1 MKIVAVI
8 PARLNSSRLSNK
20 LLRDICGKSLIL
32 RTYESAVKSNLFND
46 VFVITNSPLIEEE
59 LKKNNISYIFKDK
72 EYTTGTDRIADIS
85 KEIDSEII
93 INIQG
98 DEPFINSK
106 TLQLIIDEFVKDEF
120 NELNVVSVMTNLEGD
135 NEINNPNNVK
145 VVVDKYNNSLYFS
158 RSPIPYNRDGVNV
171 DYFKHVG
178 IYAFRKSC
186 LVKFSKLK
194 AGKHEFS
201 EKIEALRLI
210 ENGINIKMIKSNER
224 FIGIDTLEDLEMAR
238 KKLINEKKSI

>member
-59 LKKNNISYIFKDK
+59 LKKNNVSYIFKDK

-194 AGKHEFS
+194 PGKHEFS

-224 FIGIDTLEDLEMAR
+224 FIAIDTLEDLEMAR

>member
-59 LKKNNISYIFKDK
+59 LKKNNVSYIFKDK

>member
-59 LKKNNISYIFKDK
+59 LKKNNVSYIFKDK

-120 NELNVVSVMTNLEGD
+120 NELNVVSVMTSLESD
-135 NEINNPNNVK
+135 YEINNPNNVK
-145 VVVDKYNNSLYFS
+145 VVVDKYSNSLYFS
-158 RSPIPYNRDGVNV
+158 RSPIPYNRDGVEA

-186 LVKFSKLK
+186 LVKFSKLNPS
-194 AGKHEFS
+194 KHEFS

>member
-59 LKKNNISYIFKDK
+59 LKKNNVSYIFKDK

-145 VVVDKYNNSLYFS
+145 VVVDKYSNSLYFS

>member
-32 RTYESAVKSNLFND
+32 RTYESAVRSNLFND

-59 LKKNNISYIFKDK
+59 LKKNNVSYIFKDK
-72 EYTTGTDRIADIS
+72 EYITGTDRIADIS

-98 DEPFINSK
+98 DEPFINSE

-135 NEINNPNNVK
+135 SDINNPNNVK
-145 VVVDKYNNSLYFS
+145 VVVDKYSNSLYFS
-158 RSPIPYNRDGVNV
+158 RSPIPYNTDGVKV

-194 AGKHEFS
+194 PGKHEFS

-210 ENGINIKMIKSNER
+210 ENGIDIKMIKSNER

-238 KKLINEKKSI
+238 KKFINEKKSI

>member
-32 RTYESAVKSNLFND
+32 RTYESAIRSNLFND

-59 LKKNNISYIFKDK
+59 LKKNNVSYIFKDK

-98 DEPFINSK
+98 DEPFINSE

-135 NEINNPNNVK
+135 SDINNPNNVK
-145 VVVDKYNNSLYFS
+145 VVVDKYSNSLYFS
-158 RSPIPYNRDGVNV
+158 RSPIPYNTDGVKV

-194 AGKHEFS
+194 PSKNEFS

-210 ENGINIKMIKSNER
+210 ENGIDIKMIKSNER

-238 KKLINEKKSI
+238 KKFINEKKSI

>member
-59 LKKNNISYIFKDK
+59 LKKNNVSYIFKDK

-194 AGKHEFS
+194 PGKHEFS

>member
-59 LKKNNISYIFKDK
+59 LKKNNVSYIFKDK
-72 EYTTGTDRIADIS
+72 EYTTGIDRIADIS

-186 LVKFSKLK
+186 LVKFSKLNPS
-194 AGKHEFS
+194 KHEFS

>member
-32 RTYESAVKSNLFND
+32 RTYESAIRSNLFND

-59 LKKNNISYIFKDK
+59 LKKNNVSYIFKDK
-72 EYTTGTDRIADIS
+72 EYATGTDRIADIS

-98 DEPFINSK
+98 DEPFINSE

-135 NEINNPNNVK
+135 SEINNPNNVK
-145 VVVDKYNNSLYFS
+145 VVVDKYSNSLYFS
-158 RSPIPYNRDGVNV
+158 RSPIPYNTDGVKV

-178 IYAFRKSC
+178 ILS
-186 LVKFSKLK
+186 
-194 AGKHEFS
+194 
-201 EKIEALRLI
+201 LI
-210 ENGINIKMIKSNER
+210 HI
-224 FIGIDTLEDLEMAR
+224 
-238 KKLINEKKSI
+238 

>member
-120 NELNVVSVMTNLEGD
+120 NELNVVSVMTSLESD
-135 NEINNPNNVK
+135 YEINNPNNVK
-145 VVVDKYNNSLYFS
+145 VVVDKYSNSLYFS
-158 RSPIPYNRDGVNV
+158 RSPIPYNRDGVEA

-178 IYAFRKSC
+178 IYAFRNSFLNEFKSFKESN
-186 LVKFSKLK
+186 L
-194 AGKHEFS
+194 
-201 EKIEALRLI
+201 EKTEMIEAIRIL
-210 ENGINIKMIKSNER
+210 ENGKTIHMLEVFNDHIS
-224 FIGIDTLEDLEMAR
+224 IDTIEDFIKAET
-238 KKLINEKKSI
+238 LINKKW